1 LRSYWK
7 GDEYASEVVIDPVVN
22 RLLAAGRSPASI
34 WDAYDVGFEQR
45 VKFQADIQ
53 DFVDMGISSTVNLPA
68 WGTPLN
74 NESNVEEKGKVI
86 MKYIERLRGLTVYP
100 DGAIVGQ
107 PLQRILLADALK
119 FKERVVEAREG
130 TNCKEGTCG
139 M

>member
-7 GDEYASEVVIDPVVN
+7 GDEYISEVVIDPIVN
-22 RLLAAGRSPASI
+22 RLLAKGRTPDSI

-68 WGTPLN
+68 WGSPLN
-74 NESNVEEKGKVI
+74 NESNLAEKGQVI
-86 MKYIERLRGLTVYP
+86 MKYIERLRGLTCYP

-107 PLQRILLADALK
+107 PLQRIALTDAIK
-119 FKERVVEAREG
+119 YKERVVEVLEG
-130 TNCKEGTCG
+130 TNCKEGVCG
-139 M
+139 L